1 LHLAKGLE
9 FPVVFLSGLEEGL
22 LPHYRSLDDST
33 ALEEER
39 RLCYVGITRAMRMLY
54 FTRAYYRGM
63 FAAGGGQ
70 SGGAGGARIVSRFAK
85 DVDPAALE
93 AVGTERS
100 QGATFMNGYPR
111 FSFDDD
117 DGDRHY
123 DDDSGA
129 NRWGKKRS
137 SRVISPPEPKTAVS
151 LDQLKKLL
159 TPADSIQKNPTTPKE
174 YFEKS
179 PASLEQLASGMRVI
193 HQTFGR
199 GSVEDVSGSGNSAM
213 VVIKFDAFDE
223 SKKLV
228 YRFAKLVVE

>member
-1 LHLAKGLE
+1 
-9 FPVVFLSGLEEGL
+9 
-22 LPHYRSLDDST
+22 
-33 ALEEER
+33 
-39 RLCYVGITRAMRMLY
+39 
-54 FTRAYYRGM
+54 M

-70 SGGAGGARIVSRFAK
+70 SSGAGGARIVSRFAK
-85 DVDPAALE
+85 DVDPAALD

-117 DGDRHY
+117 GDRHY
-123 DDDSGA
+123 DDDSGT

-137 SRVISPPEPKTAVS
+137 SRVISPPEQKTAVS

-159 TPADSIQKNPTTPKE
+159 TPADAIQSNPTTPKE
-174 YFEKS
+174 YFDKS
-179 PASLEQLASGMRVI
+179 PAALEQLASGTRII
-193 HQTFGR
+193 HPTFGR
-199 GSVEDVSGSGNSAM
+199 GTVEDVNGSGNSAM
-213 VVIKFDAFDE
+213 VVIKFDSFEE